1 MYNTDN
7 GTNEQIAIAQKNMAD
22 TQRAEGQRPSHEELD
37 AAFAKVQSPLDWKGP
52 IKAPVLEDNLEITL
66 QAIEYFTATK
76 PTATKVMHTI
86 YIVEAAG
93 YRAGPAG
100 DH

>member
-1 MYNTDN
+1 MYNTDH
-7 GTNEQIAIAQKNMAD
+7 GTNEQITIAQKNMAD
-22 TQRAEGQRPSHEELD
+22 TQRAEGQRPDHATLD

-52 IKAPVLEDNLEITL
+52 ISAIVAADELENTL
-66 QAIEYFTATK
+66 LAIEYFTATK
-76 PTATKVMHTI
+76 ATITMPTPGEFL
-86 YIVEAAG
+86 VEAAG